1 MRRFLLAMALAVA
14 VAPTPARGQSTEAS
28 RLELAGAAASAR
40 DLGATANWGT
50 YSGDY
55 SSTRYSRLDQVDTTN
70 VGRLAMQWAFQTGGA
85 LEATPLVLDGILYL
99 AGASSTAYALDARTG
114 RVIWHYRRN
123 LPDKLPLCCG
133 QDSRGLAVLSEKVY
147 LGTLD
152 AHLVALDAKTG
163 SVLWDVEAAEF
174 RKGYSFTVAPLIVK
188 DKVVVGISGAEYGIR
203 GFIDA
208 YDAKTGRRAWRFHT
222 IPGPGEPENDTW
234 KGNSWEK
241 GGGSA
246 WVTGSYDPEVDLI
259 YWGVGN
265 PAPALYGD
273 DRGGDNLYTDAVV
286 ALDSD
291 TGELRWH
298 YQFTPHDV
306 HDWDAA
312 QAIVLLDFEMDGAP
326 RKLLAQANR
335 NGFFYV
341 LDRTNG
347 AFLHAKPFAKVTWA
361 SEVRA
366 DGRPV
371 VLPGTD
377 PSPEG
382 TYVCPGLGGATNW
395 HSPSFH
401 PATGLVYVTVME
413 ECNTFYSSP
422 TPYREGLL
430 YIGSASLGVPKERGR
445 GAVRD
450 RPAHGKG
457 CLGVR
462 PALPRLRKHPRDRR
476 WPRLRGQRRGLPY
489 RVRRAHGKA
498 PVERPAG
505 WRCLRRADDVRGQR
519 KAVRR
524 SRRGERRIRVRP
536 SGPRAAKARAGC
548 EPGALRRVRNS

>member
-1 MRRFLLAMALAVA
+1 MRWQPPRL
-14 VAPTPARGQSTEAS
+14 RGQSTEAS
-28 RLELAGAAASAR
+28 RLELAGAAASSR

-99 AGASSTAYALDARTG
+99 AGESSTAYALDARTG
-114 RVIWHYRRN
+114 REIWRYRRN

-133 QDSRGLAVLSEKVY
+133 QYSRGLAVLSEKVY
-147 LGTLD
+147 LATLD

-163 SVLWDVEAAEF
+163 SVLWDVEAADF

-188 DKVVVGISGAEYGIR
+188 DKVVVGIAGAEYGIR

-222 IPGPGEPENDTW
+222 IPGPGEPGSDTW
-234 KGNSWEK
+234 EGDSWEK

-246 WVTGSYDPEVDLI
+246 WVTGSYDPEIDLI

-265 PAPALYGD
+265 PAPALNGH
-273 DRGGDNLYTDAVV
+273 DREGDNLYTNAVV

-312 QAIVLLDFEMDGAP
+312 QAIALLDVELDGAP

-347 AFLHAKPFAKVTWA
+347 AFLHAQPFAKVTWA
-361 SEVRA
+361 SEVRG

-371 VLPGTD
+371 VLPGRD

-382 TYVCPGLGGATNW
+382 TYVCPGLGGAANW

-401 PATGLVYVTVME
+401 PATGLVYVAVME
-413 ECNTFYSSP
+413 LCNTFYSSP
-422 TPYREGLL
+422 TPYREGLK
-430 YIGSASLGVPKERGR
+430 YFGSASLDVPKERGR
-445 GAVRD
+445 GAVRAID
-450 RPAHGKG
+450 PRTAKVVWEFDLHSPAYGSTLATAGGLVFAGSEEGSLIAFDARTGRLLWHVQLGGGAYGGPMTYAVDGKQYVAVAAG
-457 CLGVR
+457 NDVFAF
-462 PALPRLRKHPRDRR
+462 ALPDREQ
-476 WPRLRGQRRGLPY
+476 PEL
-489 RVRRAHGKA
+489 A
-498 PVERPAG
+498 PAASQERSGDVLDAG
-505 WRCLRRADDVRGQR
+505 G
-519 KAVRR
+519 
-524 SRRGERRIRVRP
+524 
-536 SGPRAAKARAGC
+536 
-548 EPGALRRVRNS
+548 